1 MLEAG
6 RIDVSQGP
14 TAAGL
19 TLRAL
24 SRYGERQAFSG
35 HGGALTYAQALAL
48 LAQYQLVFTKAGL
61 ERGQRIALLTAN
73 RADAWLASVAAS
85 ALGLCTNSLHP
96 LGSLGDHLF
105 ALDDGRADYLIV
117 DAHAYATRGGE
128 LDARADG
135 LRQVFTVGH
144 AEYGIDLQAQAA
156 SVGAASARVLAKPGD
171 LAMLGYTGG
180 TTGKSK
186 GAMRRH
192 PSAVAMINAVLADF
206 EWPQDT
212 TYLSVAPIS
221 HVGGTKL
228 TPTLLRGGRIHLH
241 HGFDPDRILHDIAVE
256 RVSVTLLVPTMIYAL
271 LDHPGLSGAD
281 LSALELLIYGASP
294 MSPTRLGEGLE
305 RIGPVFSQLYG
316 QTECYP
322 ISVLKRAD
330 HDLATP
336 ELMASC
342 GHPCGSVEV
351 QLFDESNSPVGSGEV
366 GEICVRGPQ
375 MMDEYFGQPEQTAEA
390 ISGGW
395 LHTGDMAYADE
406 RGYLY
411 IVDRKKDMIIS
422 GGFNVYPREIED
434 ILSADVNVAS
444 AAVIGVP
451 DEKWGEA
458 VKAIVVPRH
467 GKTIDPQALIE
478 SVKTSK
484 GSVHAPKSVDIV
496 DEIPLT
502 AIGKPDKK
510 VLREKYW
517 QGRDRQVG

>member
-1 MLEAG
+1 
-6 RIDVSQGP
+6 
-14 TAAGL
+14 
-19 TLRAL
+19 
-24 SRYGERQAFSG
+24 
-35 HGGALTYAQALAL
+35 
-48 LAQYQLVFTKAGL
+48 
-61 ERGQRIALLTAN
+61 
-73 RADAWLASVAAS
+73 
-85 ALGLCTNSLHP
+85 
-96 LGSLGDHLF
+96 
-105 ALDDGRADYLIV
+105 
-117 DAHAYATRGGE
+117 
-128 LDARADG
+128 
-135 LRQVFTVGH
+135 
-144 AEYGIDLQAQAA
+144 
-156 SVGAASARVLAKPGD
+156 
-171 LAMLGYTGG
+171 
-180 TTGKSK
+180 
-186 GAMRRH
+186 
-192 PSAVAMINAVLADF
+192 
-206 EWPQDT
+206 
-212 TYLSVAPIS
+212 
-221 HVGGTKL
+221 
-228 TPTLLRGGRIHLH
+228 
-241 HGFDPDRILHDIAVE
+241 
-256 RVSVTLLVPTMIYAL
+256 
-271 LDHPGLSGAD
+271 
-281 LSALELLIYGASP
+281 
-294 MSPTRLGEGLE
+294 
-305 RIGPVFSQLYG
+305 
-316 QTECYP
+316 
-322 ISVLKRAD
+322 
-330 HDLATP
+330 
-336 ELMASC
+336 
-342 GHPCGSVEV
+342 
-351 QLFDESNSPVGSGEV
+351 
-366 GEICVRGPQ
+366 